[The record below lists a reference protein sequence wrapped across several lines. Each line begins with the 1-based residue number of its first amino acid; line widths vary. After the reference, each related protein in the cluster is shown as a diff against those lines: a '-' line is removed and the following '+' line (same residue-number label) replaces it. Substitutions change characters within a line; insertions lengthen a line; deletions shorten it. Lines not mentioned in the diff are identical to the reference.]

1 MGRGKE
7 MNYIPETNWIGGYYP
22 GAVPAHLHDTRKH
35 RATPAQPF
43 GYKRKAI
50 VDYVCNHGPL
60 SAVDISRAV
69 GYPIDSVRGQLRTA
83 CNQNKV
89 TKEERIHP
97 NRRNRIMFYSGVR

>member
-1 MGRGKE
+1 
-7 MNYIPETNWIGGYYP
+7 MNYTPQTQWVGGEYP
-22 GAVPAHLHDTRKH
+22 GVLPPHMHHVERAH

-50 VDYVCNHGPL
+50 VEYVCNHGPL

-83 CNQNKV
+83 CNQKLV
-89 TKEERIHP
+89 AKEERLHP
-97 NRRNRIMFYSGVR
+97 NRRNRIMFYSGVQ